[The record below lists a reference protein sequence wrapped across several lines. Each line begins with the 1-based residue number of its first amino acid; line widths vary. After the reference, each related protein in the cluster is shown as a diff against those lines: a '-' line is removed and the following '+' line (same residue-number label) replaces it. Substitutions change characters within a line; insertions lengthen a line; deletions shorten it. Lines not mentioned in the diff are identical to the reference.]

1 MDKYVL
7 SNGMKCI
14 FLPNKNVK
22 SFIFLVNIKVG
33 SNNENKD
40 NNGIAHFLEHMMF
53 KSTRSYSSTELLEKL
68 DSIGA
73 YYNAMTTNEYTQYYI
88 KSNYKN
94 IYDTIK
100 LMNEIYFYPKFLE
113 SDINT
118 ERTVVLDEYMINQ
131 NDDDS
136 VLYDN
141 MINHLYGDSP
151 LGRPILGTPNTI
163 NNFKRDDFMNFRK
176 KYYQPQNT
184 CIVLSGNFKLKT
196 IKSYIK
202 KKFNKQFKNQV
213 SYPVKYIKKLQSS
226 PELICKFEKESIRT
240 TIILCFRTYG
250 FNHVNSYTLEII
262 ASILTGGMS
271 SRLFLKLRNKKGF
284 VYNVSAY
291 QKSYTNYGYFCIET
305 SCNTE
310 YVYEVIKIILEEL
323 KVIKKTHVTNK
334 ELRKSQASIVNS
346 IIFMNESSFSKA
358 NYYSMNELF
367 YKPKITLD
375 KLSLKYENVTITDVK
390 NTCNDVFNN
399 NNLNVITMGGI
410 KKNNKL
416 LKMLNI

>member
-1 MDKYVL
+1 MDRYVL

-22 SFIFLVNIKVG
+22 SFIFLINIKVG
-33 SNNENKD
+33 SNNETKD

-53 KSTRSYSSTELLEKL
+53 KSTRSYTSKELLEKL

-100 LMNEIYFYPKFLE
+100 LMNEIYFYPAFTE

-141 MINHLYGDSP
+141 MIKHLYGDTP
-151 LGRPILGTPNTI
+151 IGRPILGTPNTI
-163 NNFKRDDFMNFRK
+163 NNFKRKDFMKFRE
-176 KYYQPQNT
+176 KYYLPQNT

-196 IKSYIK
+196 VKSYIQ
-202 KKFNKQFKNQV
+202 KKFNKPFKDQNN
-213 SYPVKYIKKLQSS
+213 YPVRYIKKIQSE
-226 PELICKFEKESIRT
+226 PELLCKYEKDSTRT
-240 TIILCFRTYG
+240 TIILCFKTYG
-250 FNHVNSYTLEII
+250 FNNVQSYTLEII

-284 VYNVSAY
+284 VYNISAY
-291 QKSYTNYGYFCIET
+291 QKSYTDYGYFCIET
-305 SCNTE
+305 SCNTQ
-310 YVYEVIKIILEEL
+310 YVYQVIKIILEEL

-334 ELRKSQASIVNS
+334 ELRKSQVSIVNS

-367 YKPKITLD
+367 YRPKITLD
-375 KLSLKYENVTITDVK
+375 KLPSKYEDVSVIDIK
-390 NTCNDVFNN
+390 NTCNEIFNN

-410 KKNNKL
+410 KKSSKL
-416 LKMLNI
+416 IKMLNI